1 MTMWQHAPKLVVAA
15 LIGAAALYMRT
26 RLGRWFDDRIDRGE
40 PRRLQDPIYAL
51 LRREVQVVGKELEA
65 LPYERLLEL
74 DDSLAS
80 IAKVVDGVRIHFSTD
95 LVSIEKNGDLHVC
108 IDAYA
113 DAPDWKWRDVLPSY
127 NFRKRKD
134 GSVYW

>member
-1 MTMWQHAPKLVVAA
+1 MTMWSYAPVLVVAV
-15 LIGAAALYMRT
+15 LIGAAALFTRT
-26 RLGRWFDDRIDRGE
+26 RLGDWVSDRVARRE
-40 PRRLQDPIYAL
+40 ARRLQDPIYAL

-65 LPYERLLEL
+65 LPYERLREW
-74 DDSLAS
+74 DDSLTT
-80 IAKVVDGVRIHFSTD
+80 IAKVVDGVEIHFSTE